1 MHTILITGA
10 TGSIGGTLARRWA
23 KNGLRNAGDV
33 RLRALVRKPE
43 SPQARALAQLEIEL
57 VIGDLA
63 QPETFPAAVAGSDVI
78 IHAATDTTLT
88 NKKMAQAVSVDA
100 TRQLYKQAARSGV
113 KRFIFISSL
122 AVYGGLE
129 GVLSESVQPQPWGEI
144 YGDLKI
150 AAERSLLDLSQKPDF
165 PELTILRFPSV
176 YGPNQARWTLEPLKQ
191 ARQNRLMI
199 PGTGQFPFAYL
210 YEDSMIEAVTAAVIS
225 PHFGIYNIIEG
236 GATYLEFMRP
246 YADMVGTKVK
256 FIPAPMLMI
265 VAFLSEVKA
274 ALTGQHALVN
284 RKVIRRMLNFKPG
297 SSTPLDKARDELG
310 WSPRLTL
317 LEGMERIREQVI
329 ASTNAQ

>member
-1 MHTILITGA
+1 M
-10 TGSIGGTLARRWA
+10 
-23 KNGLRNAGDV
+23 
-33 RLRALVRKPE
+33 RALVRKPE
-43 SPQARALAQLEIEL
+43 ASQARALARLGIEL
-57 VIGDLA
+57 VAGDLA

-88 NKKMAQAVSVDA
+88 DKKVAQTVAVDA
-100 TRQLYKQAARSGV
+100 TRELYEQAARSGV

-122 AVYGGLE
+122 AVYGGME

-150 AAERSLLDLSQKPDF
+150 AAERSLLELSQKPGF

-176 YGPNQARWTLEPLKQ
+176 YGPNQSRWTLEPLKQ

-210 YEDSMIEAVTAAVIS
+210 YEEGMIEVMTAAVTS
-225 PHFGIYNIIEG
+225 SHFGIYNIVEG
-236 GATYLEFMRP
+236 GATYLEFMRS

-256 FIPAPMLMI
+256 FIPAPMLMM
-265 VAFLSEVKA
+265 VAFFSELKA

-284 RKVIRRMLNFKPG
+284 RKVIRRMLDFKPG
-297 SSTPLDKARDELG
+297 TSTPMDKARDELG

-317 LEGMERIREQVI
+317 AEGMARIKEQIFSSANVQSSHEEI
-329 ASTNAQ
+329 